1 MDQKQGIILCMPTSL
16 PVVILHGWNGNPHRW
31 VKTKTFLEEKGF
43 RVFIPQLAGFSEDT
57 ETPWTLDDSV
67 NWVVNF
73 INSKHLKKVILICH
87 SNGGRIGMKLAVK
100 YPDKIGHLFLINSA
114 GIRTS
119 PRWKR
124 RLTELTA
131 KSGKLI
137 LRLPFLNLT
146 SGFGK
151 KLLYKLIREHDYE
164 RASPILKKTLV
175 NILEEDLSTV
185 FPNIKT
191 PTTLIWG
198 TEDRLTPPTSAVK
211 LHQAIPQ
218 SELLWIS
225 GAGHALPFT
234 HTEKLALLIEQK
246 MSIH

>member
-1 MDQKQGIILCMPTSL
+1 MNL
-16 PVVILHGWNGNPHRW
+16 PIVILHGWNGDPGRW
-31 VKTKTFLEEKGF
+31 ANFRSILEVKGLE
-43 RVFIPQLAGFSEDT
+43 VFIPRLPGFSEDT
-57 ETPWTLDDSV
+57 ERPWTLDNFAD
-67 NWVVNF
+67 WVVNF
-73 INSKHLKKVILICH
+73 INRKRLKKVILVCH
-87 SNGGRIGMKLAVK
+87 SNGGRIGMKLAVE

-124 RLTELTA
+124 RLVEFVA
-131 KSGKLI
+131 KSGKMI
-137 LRLPFLNLT
+137 LKFFHFDPAA
-146 SGFGK
+146 GYAK
-151 KLLYKLIREHDYE
+151 KLLYKVIGEHDYE

-175 NILEEDLSTV
+175 NILEEDLSSV

-198 TEDRLTPPTSAVK
+198 TNDRLTPPTSAVK

-234 HTEKLALLIEQK
+234 HAEKLALLIEHK

>member
-1 MDQKQGIILCMPTSL
+1 MKL
-16 PVVILHGWNGNPHRW
+16 PIVILHGWNGDPDRW
-31 VKTKTFLEEKGF
+31 AKLGSILGVKGF
-43 RVFIPQLAGFSEDT
+43 EVFIPQLPGFSEDT
-57 ETPWTLDDSV
+57 ETPWTLDDFVS
-67 NWVVNF
+67 WVVKF

-100 YPDKIGHLFLINSA
+100 YPDKIDHLFLINSA

-124 RLTELTA
+124 RLIEFVA
-131 KSGKLI
+131 KSGKMI
-137 LRLPFLNLT
+137 LKFLHLGPA
-146 SGFGK
+146 SGYAK
-151 KLLYKLIREHDYE
+151 RLLYKVIGEHDYE
-164 RASPILKKTLV
+164 WASPILKRTLV

-198 TEDRLTPPTSAVK
+198 TNDRLSPPTSAVK
-211 LHQAIPQ
+211 LYQAIPQ

-234 HTEKLALLIEQK
+234 HAEKLALLIERK

>member
-1 MDQKQGIILCMPTSL
+1 MKL
-16 PVVILHGWNGNPHRW
+16 PIVILHGWNGDPDRW
-31 VKTKTFLEEKGF
+31 AKLRSILEVKGLEI
-43 RVFIPQLAGFSEDT
+43 FIPQLPGFSKDT
-57 ETPWTLDDSV
+57 ERPWTLDDFV
-67 NWVVNF
+67 DWTVNF
-73 INSKHLKKVILICH
+73 IKRKHFKKVILICH
-87 SNGGRIGMKLAVK
+87 SNGGRIGMKLAVE
-100 YPDKIGHLFLINSA
+100 YPDKIDHLFLINSA
-114 GIRTS
+114 GIRTK
-119 PRWKR
+119 PLCKR
-124 RLTELTA
+124 KLIELTA

-146 SGFGK
+146 SGLAK
-151 KLLYKLIREHDYE
+151 KLLYKLIGEYDYE

-198 TEDRLTPPTSAVK
+198 TNDRLTPPTSAVK
-211 LHQAIPQ
+211 LHQAILQ

-234 HTEKLALLIEQK
+234 HAEKLALLIEHK